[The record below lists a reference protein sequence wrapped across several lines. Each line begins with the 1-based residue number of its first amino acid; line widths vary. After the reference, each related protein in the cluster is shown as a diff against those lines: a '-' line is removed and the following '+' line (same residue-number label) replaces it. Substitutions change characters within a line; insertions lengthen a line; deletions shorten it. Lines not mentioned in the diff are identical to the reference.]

1 MYHMKIIPFPSF
13 SQTAANDYYD
23 LPNAQLYDKHRSCY
37 TSYTHSKNLPL
48 FPQCISTNKIRNQ
61 KVIVE
66 EVYYSL
72 Q

>member
-1 MYHMKIIPFPSF
+1 MTNIAPATP
-13 SQTAANDYYD
+13 
-23 LPNAQLYDKHRSCY
+23 P
-37 TSYTHSKNLPL
+37 THSKNLPL